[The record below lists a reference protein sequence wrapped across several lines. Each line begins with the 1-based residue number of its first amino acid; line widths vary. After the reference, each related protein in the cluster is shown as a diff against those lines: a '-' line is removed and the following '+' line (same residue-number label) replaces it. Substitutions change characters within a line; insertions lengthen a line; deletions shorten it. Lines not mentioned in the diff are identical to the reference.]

1 MRTITKE
8 PVITF
13 EELIAEENKFKEKR
27 IILKTWHTAQEIA
40 KKMNVTPREGRW
52 IAEKLL
58 RLEEVEI
65 RIRKEPH
72 HNTREYRTIIK

>member
-1 MRTITKE
+1 MRKITKE
-8 PVITF
+8 PVITL
-13 EELIAEENKFKEKR
+13 EELITESKKYEKQR
-27 IILKTWHTAQEIA
+27 IVLTTWHTAQEIA
-40 KKMNVTPREGRW
+40 KKMNVSPREGRW